1 MGVIG
6 RLSNRQF
13 SVTLTENP
21 NTYVIDVYDKER
33 QKAVVSQVLS
43 KEYHPNEFVNFKLK
57 EVYRE
62 YELKLSILKK

>member
-33 QKAVVSQVLS
+33 QKAVTSQVLS
-43 KEYHPNEFVNFKLK
+43 KEYHPNQFAGFKLK